1 VVAAAEAFF
10 ENPDDAEKRLSGRD
24 AEEEVPAGEPAPAK
38 S

>member
-10 ENPDDAEKRLSGRD
+10 ENPDDAEKRVSGRD
-24 AEEEVPAGEPAPAK
+24 AGEEVPASGSAPAK